1 MPVDLWLGRWGCEDI
16 WYLRRT
22 ESSFVSKEVFQP
34 PYRWDPMVWQSI
46 ASLCCLVHSQF
57 CSLSFWAK
65 YLKKKYIYIYTHIH
79 TYIHTHICI
88 YTCIYIINIYI
99 SSEWLRTCE
108 RYPGVAKSYLIMRR
122 TPPAQVP
129 THQVSDEIRNYVWF
143 FLVRHGP
150 LVKPWWHRNE
160 LAEIY

>member
-1 MPVDLWLGRWGCEDI
+1 MINIINIIIINNLLSGVCPSLFQQQKTSNRFGNAKKSNNL
-16 WYLRRT
+16 RT
-22 ESSFVSKEVFQP
+22 ESFRKVTVNCQEIHL
-34 PYRWDPMVWQSI
+34 YRAGDPRAVT
-46 ASLCCLVHSQF
+46 VGKF
-57 CSLSFWAK
+57 EE
-65 YLKKKYIYIYTHIH
+65 YR
-79 TYIHTHICI
+79 
-88 YTCIYIINIYI
+88 YI